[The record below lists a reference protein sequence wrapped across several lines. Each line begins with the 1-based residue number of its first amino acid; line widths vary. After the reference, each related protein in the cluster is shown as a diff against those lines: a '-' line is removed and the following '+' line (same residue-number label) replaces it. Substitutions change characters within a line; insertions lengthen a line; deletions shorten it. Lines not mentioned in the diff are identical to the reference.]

1 LALPLD
7 CQSVSLSVCQSVGL
21 MRVLVA
27 MSGGVDS
34 STAALILKQQGHEVV
49 GCSMQLWDYRRNPVR
64 DGSHLVGSC
73 CSTDDVYDARRV
85 AERLGFPFYVLNLQE
100 EFQKR
105 VIQPF
110 MGNYLAGRTP
120 SPCILCNS
128 FLKFD
133 KLMNFAEQV
142 GIECVATGHYA
153 RIEFAEGDGYRLLKG
168 KDPAKDQSYYLFE
181 LTQKQLART
190 RFPVGDLT
198 KPQVRELARDHGLE
212 TAFKHESQEIC
223 FVPDR
228 DYAGF
233 IQRHAEE
240 VDPDL
245 GRQARAAARPGPIVT
260 KDGTVVGQHSGI
272 HHFTVGQRKGLGIG
286 HPRPL
291 YVLRLDLGRN
301 AVVVGYK
308 EDVYSRGLVAERLN
322 WISGTAPTGPLRAC
336 VKIRARHPEAEA
348 RIEIEAGEASV
359 LFDSPQ
365 MAVTPGQAAVF
376 YEGDRV
382 LGGGWIRQAIELER
396 D

>member
-1 LALPLD
+1 MSID
-7 CQSVSLSVCQSVGL
+7 

-34 STAALILKQQGHEVV
+34 STAALILKQRGHEVV

-64 DGSHLVGSC
+64 DGAHLVGSC

-85 AERLGFPFYVLNLQE
+85 AEHLGFSFYVVNLQE

-110 MGNYLAGRTP
+110 MGEYLAGKTP

-142 GIECVATGHYA
+142 GIGYVATGHYA
-153 RIEFAEGDGYRLLKG
+153 RNEYSEGEGYRLLKG

-181 LTQKQLART
+181 LTQKQLARIL
-190 RFPVGDLT
+190 FPVGDLE
-198 KPQVRELARDHGLE
+198 KPQVRELARRHGLE

-233 IQRHAEE
+233 IQRHAGE
-240 VDPDL
+240 VDSDL
-245 GRQARAAARPGPIVT
+245 GRQAEAASRPGPIVM
-260 KDGTVVGQHSGI
+260 KDGTILGEHSGI

-291 YVLRLDLGRN
+291 YVVRLDLGRN
-301 AVVVGYK
+301 TVIVGYK
-308 EDVYSRGLVAERLN
+308 EDVYSRGLIAERLN
-322 WISGTAPTGPLRAC
+322 WMANGAPSEAMRAS
-336 VKIRARHPEAEA
+336 VKIRARHPEAA
-348 RIEIEAGEASV
+348 ATIEMQGDTASIV
-359 LFDSPQ
+359 FDSPQ

-376 YEGDRV
+376 YRGEQV
-382 LGGGWIRQAIELER
+382 LGGGWIRQAIELESGEEEAISEQVT
-396 D
+396 

>member
-1 LALPLD
+1 
-7 CQSVSLSVCQSVGL
+7 

-64 DGSHLVGSC
+64 DGMHLVGSC

-110 MGNYLAGRTP
+110 IGNYLAGKTP

-133 KLMNFAEQV
+133 RLMTFAEQV

-153 RIEFAEGDGYRLLKG
+153 RIEGSKADGYRLLKS
-168 KDPAKDQSYYLFE
+168 KDAAKDQSYYLFE
-181 LTQKQLART
+181 LTQRQLARIV
-190 RFPVGDLT
+190 FPVGDLK
-198 KPQVRELARDHGLE
+198 KPEVRELARKHGLE

-233 IQRHAEE
+233 IERHADEI
-240 VDPDL
+240 DADL
-245 GRQARAAARPGPIVT
+245 GREVQAAAHPGPIMM
-260 KDGTVVGQHSGI
+260 KDGTVIGRHSGI

-291 YVLRLDLGRN
+291 YVVRLDLGRN

-308 EDVYSRGLVAERLN
+308 EDVYSRGLIAERLS
-322 WISGTAPTGPLRAC
+322 WIAETPPSGPVRAG
-336 VKIRARHPEAEA
+336 VKIRARHPEAGA
-348 RIEIEAGEASV
+348 TIEVQGGQASV

-376 YEGDRV
+376 YDGDRV
-382 LGGGWIRQAIELER
+382 LGGGWIRQALELER
-396 D
+396 EEGEGSLEQVTD

>member
-1 LALPLD
+1 
-7 CQSVSLSVCQSVGL
+7 

-34 STAALILKQQGHEVV
+34 STAALVLKQQGHEVV

-100 EFQKR
+100 EFQKL
-105 VIQPF
+105 VIHPF
-110 MGNYLAGRTP
+110 MGNYLAGKTP

-133 KLMNFAEQV
+133 RLMTFADQV
-142 GIECVATGHYA
+142 GIERVATGHYA
-153 RIEFAEGDGYRLLKG
+153 RIGFSDDDGYRLFKG
-168 KDPAKDQSYYLFE
+168 KDLAKDQSYYLFE
-181 LTQKQLART
+181 LTQKQLARIF
-190 RFPVGDLT
+190 FPVGDLN
-198 KPQVRELARDHGLE
+198 KPQVRELAREHGLE

-233 IQRHAEE
+233 IQRHAGE

-245 GRQARAAARPGPIVT
+245 GRKVEAAARPGPIVM
-260 KDGTVVGQHSGI
+260 KDGTLLGQHSGI

-286 HPRPL
+286 HPQPL

-301 AVVVGYK
+301 AVIVGYR
-308 EDVYSRGLVAERLN
+308 EDVYSRGLIAERLN
-322 WISGTAPTGPLRAC
+322 WIAGAPPSAPVRAS
-336 VKIRARHPEAEA
+336 VKIRARHPEAA
-348 RIEIEAGEASV
+348 ATIEVQGATALV

-376 YEGDRV
+376 YDGDRV
-382 LGGGWIRQAIELER
+382 LGGGWIGKATDKLTN
-396 D
+396 

>member
-1 LALPLD
+1 
-7 CQSVSLSVCQSVGL
+7 

-34 STAALILKQQGHEVV
+34 STAALILKQQGHEIV

-73 CSTDDVYDARRV
+73 CSTEDVYDARRV

-105 VIQPF
+105 VIHSF
-110 MGNYLAGRTP
+110 MGNYLAGKTP

-133 KLMNFAEQV
+133 RLISFADQV
-142 GIECVATGHYA
+142 GIERVATGHYA
-153 RIEFAEGDGYRLLKG
+153 RIAFADQNGYRLLKG
-168 KDPAKDQSYYLFE
+168 KDPAKDQSYFLFE
-181 LTQKQLART
+181 LTQKQLARIL
-190 RFPVGDLT
+190 FPVGDLK
-198 KPQVRELARDHGLE
+198 KPQVRELARAHGLE

-233 IQRHAEE
+233 IQRHAGE

-245 GRQARAAARPGPIVT
+245 GLKAEATARSGPILL
-260 KDGTVVGQHSGI
+260 KDGTVLGQHSGI
-272 HHFTVGQRKGLGIG
+272 HRFTVGQRKGLGIG

-291 YVLRLDLGRN
+291 YVVRLDPARN

-308 EDVYSRGLVAERLN
+308 EDV
-322 WISGTAPTGPLRAC
+322 TA
-336 VKIRARHPEAEA
+336 
-348 RIEIEAGEASV
+348 S
-359 LFDSPQ
+359 D
-365 MAVTPGQAAVF
+365 
-376 YEGDRV
+376 
-382 LGGGWIRQAIELER
+382 
-396 D
+396 

>member
-1 LALPLD
+1 
-7 CQSVSLSVCQSVGL
+7 

-34 STAALILKQQGHEVV
+34 STAALILKLQGHEVV

-64 DGSHLVGSC
+64 EGSHVVGSC

-110 MGNYLAGRTP
+110 MGNYLAGKTP

-133 KLMNFAEQV
+133 KLMNFARQV

-153 RIEFAEGDGYRLLKG
+153 RIERSGSNGYQLLKG

-181 LTQKQLART
+181 LTQQQLART
-190 RFPVGDLT
+190 LFPVGDLK
-198 KPQVRELARDHGLE
+198 KPQVRQLAREQGLE

-233 IQRHAEE
+233 IQRHAAE
-240 VDPDL
+240 VDVDL
-245 GRQARAAARPGPIVT
+245 GRQAQAAARPGPILT
-260 KDGTVVGQHSGI
+260 KDGSVLGRHSGI
-272 HHFTVGQRKGLGIG
+272 HRFTVGQRKGLGIG

-291 YVLRLDLGRN
+291 YVLCLDLGRN
-301 AVVVGYK
+301 AVIVGYK
-308 EDVYSRGLVAERLN
+308 EDVYSRGLIAERVS
-322 WISGTAPTGPLRAC
+322 WIAGTAPPSPVRAS

-348 RIEIEAGEASV
+348 TLEVRKDHVRV

-376 YEGDRV
+376 YDADRV
-382 LGGGWIRQAIELER
+382 LGGGWIRQAVELER
-396 D
+396 ENSNEGEIA

>member
-1 LALPLD
+1 
-7 CQSVSLSVCQSVGL
+7 
-21 MRVLVA
+21 

-85 AERLGFPFYVLNLQE
+85 AESLGFPFYVLNLQE
-100 EFQKR
+100 EFQRR

-110 MGNYLAGRTP
+110 MGSYLVGKTP

-142 GIECVATGHYA
+142 GIEHVATGHYA
-153 RIEFAEGDGYRLLKG
+153 RVEHSESDGYRLLKG
-168 KDPAKDQSYYLFE
+168 VDPAKDQSYYLFE

-190 RFPVGDLT
+190 LFPVGDLK
-198 KPQVRELARDHGLE
+198 KPEVRALARRHGLE

-233 IQRHAEE
+233 IQRHAHE
-240 VDPDL
+240 VDAEL
-245 GRQARAAARPGPIVT
+245 GRQAEAAARPGPIVM
-260 KDGTVVGQHSGI
+260 KDGTVLGEHSGI

-291 YVLRLDLGRN
+291 YVLHLDLGRN
-301 AVVVGYK
+301 AVIVGYQ
-308 EDVYSRGLVAERLN
+308 EDVYSRGLIAERLN
-322 WISGTAPTGPLRAC
+322 WVAGAAPSGPVRVG
-336 VKIRARHPEAEA
+336 VKIRARHPEAPA
-348 RIEIEAGEASV
+348 TIEVEAGQATV
-359 LFDSPQ
+359 VFDFPQ

-376 YEGDRV
+376 YNDDRV
-382 LGGGWIRQAIELER
+382 LGGGWIRQATI
-396 D
+396 